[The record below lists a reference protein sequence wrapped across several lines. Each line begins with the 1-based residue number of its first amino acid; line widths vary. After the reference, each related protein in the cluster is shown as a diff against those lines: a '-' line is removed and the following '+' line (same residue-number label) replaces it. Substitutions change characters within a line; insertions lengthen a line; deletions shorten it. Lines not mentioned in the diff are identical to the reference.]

1 MSSCLKIQTSPLL
14 AWDLSHRHLAMHG
27 LLNFKKK
34 QEKAFED
41 LYNTTM
47 EQIQLKP
54 LYTEMDYEGMT
65 HLDYMAGVPP
75 FLRGPYS
82 TMYVTR
88 PWTVRQ
94 YAGFSTAEESN
105 AFYRRNLAAG
115 QKVCLSPLTLLLTV
129 VMTPIILV

>member
-14 AWDLSHRHLAMHG
+14 AWDLRQQHLAMHG

-34 QEKAFED
+34 QEKSFED

-65 HLDYMAGVPP
+65 HP
-75 FLRGPYS
+75 
-82 TMYVTR
+82 
-88 PWTVRQ
+88 
-94 YAGFSTAEESN
+94 
-105 AFYRRNLAAG
+105 
-115 QKVCLSPLTLLLTV
+115 
-129 VMTPIILV
+129 